1 MKKKIMT
8 IGHVN
13 HGRTYLQSAI
23 DNVLEKERGITIVTI
38 NHENKD
44 VMRSSFSSFED
55 RIDIV
60 NQIIKKIAS
69 LDRKFFEYKGKVAYI
84 FNVNK
89 NIFMRSEYNG
99 FDIDITK
106 SESIPYE
113 FTHGGTIWG
122 LTKDFK
128 EFIITGK
135 KSNGENGYGGLYSPH
150 WGYSSESMEDIRQTA
165 IGLGYL

>member
-1 MKKKIMT
+1 MISDT
-8 IGHVN
+8 D
-13 HGRTYLQSAI
+13 QSTAL
-23 DNVLEKERGITIVTI
+23 VKT
-38 NHENKD
+38 D
-44 VMRSSFSSFED
+44 VSSSLSSFEG

-69 LDRKFFEYKGKVAYI
+69 LDRQFFEYKGKVAYI

-89 NIFMRSEYNG
+89 KLFMRSEFSG
-99 FDIDITK
+99 FDINLTK
-106 SESIPYE
+106 SESKPYE

-150 WGYSSESMEDIRQTA
+150 WGYSLESMEDIRQTA
-165 IGLGYL
+165 IDLGYL